1 MMSERSATAETF
13 KVGDWSVEPAAN
25 RLFCVDREIR
35 VEPKVMRVLAYLIER
50 RGEVVS
56 RHDLEANVWT
66 GLVVTDDAVT
76 NTVIKLR
83 KALGDNA
90 RDPRYIE
97 TIAKSG
103 YRLIAE
109 VEPFSHTSSGQ
120 AGADA
125 EPSMPDIEL
134 RPTAPVIGRPT
145 TAVVAVAVLLAA
157 VIGSW
162 LVVQLP
168 ENSRLENQPVDSTLP
183 MILVLPFEDLS
194 NDSQYESFA
203 DGITEDII
211 TDLSGLSNLLVISS
225 NTSFAFKD
233 KQAIPQELASE
244 LNVDFVLDGSIRR
257 HGDTVRVNAQLVDA
271 STGLH
276 KWAERYDDRVTEV
289 FAVQDKLTKSI
300 VDALAVRLSKR
311 EAANL
316 ASRRTNNLVAYDHF
330 QEGLRLARSGDRDAI
345 VEAMAAYR
353 KATAADPDY
362 GRVYGALGY
371 ALALNYTRGWTNNP
385 QETIDRALELARTAV
400 DLNSSVPQTHW
411 ALAYVR
417 LMRKEYEQAAA
428 AATKAVTITPNY
440 ADGYGLLSMVKIAQ
454 GEPKQAIALLEKGI
468 DLNPYYTWD
477 YPYNL
482 GRAHYALGRY
492 QEAVALFEDART
504 RNMHII
510 QIRLHL
516 AASYAR
522 VGRQDDAEW
531 EVEEI
536 KSMSPTDTISH
547 LKSTYPMED
556 VELFERLVEDLR
568 RAGLPER

>member
-1 MMSERSATAETF
+1 MSERSATALSF
-13 KVGDWSVEPAAN
+13 KVGDWTVEPATN
-25 RLFCVDREIR
+25 RLFCVDREAR
-35 VEPKVMRVLAYLIER
+35 LEPKVMRVLVYLMER
-50 RGEVVS
+50 HGEVVS
-56 RHDLEANVWT
+56 RHDLEANVWS
-66 GLVVTDDAVT
+66 GMVVTDDAVT

-83 KALGDNA
+83 KALGDSA
-90 RDPRYIE
+90 RNPRYIE

-103 YRLIAE
+103 YRLFADVEILAQAATGVVGDE
-109 VEPFSHTSSGQ
+109 VEPSKSG
-120 AGADA
+120 
-125 EPSMPDIEL
+125 IES
-134 RPTAPVIGRPT
+134 RPKVSTINRST
-145 TAVVAVAVLLAA
+145 MVVLAVAMLLVAL
-157 VIGSW
+157 IGWW
-162 LVVQLP
+162 LVVQLSG
-168 ENSRLENQPVDSTLP
+168 NSQTENQPVDSLRP

-194 NDSQYESFA
+194 DESQYESFA

-211 TDLSGLSNLLVISS
+211 TDLSGLSNLSVISS

-257 HGDTVRVNAQLVDA
+257 QGDAVRVNAQLVDA
-271 STGLH
+271 RTGLH

-300 VDALAVRLSKR
+300 VDALAVRLSKQ

-330 QEGLRLARSGDRDAI
+330 QEGLRLARSGNKDAI

-353 KATAADPDY
+353 KATAADPGY

-400 DLNSSVPQTHW
+400 ELNSSVPQTHW
-411 ALAYVR
+411 ALAYVH

-428 AATKAVTITPNY
+428 AATTAVTITPNY

-468 DLNPYYTWD
+468 NLNPYYTWD

-482 GRAHYALGRY
+482 GRAHYALGRF
-492 QEAVALFEDART
+492 QEAIHLFEDART
-504 RNMHII
+504 RNMHIV

-536 KSMSPTDTISH
+536 KAMSPTDTIAH

-556 VELFERLVEDLR
+556 IELFERLIEDLR